1 MSAKPTPTPTAPTT
15 GVAPKSSPL
24 ITPLTASQ
32 SNLTKTTSISPQ
44 LSKAKSNQPSQPP
57 CKQIKTNPKL
67 LSNPQPNKAKSLTRP
82 SVQPIATKYHK
93 IQPAIAP
100 KPMPASMSQT
110 SKFNPIPTGKLS
122 LLMNQLSFARPN
134 DSSSLN
140 TSRRWVLPPRPRPG
154 RKPTHDSH
162 GNITIDDKKISK
174 NGIATNN
181 NTTIPITTTANSNAT
196 VGNGNHNTPINASTS
211 NGITK
216 RKQNVKRIQHW
227 RQNCIKF
234 KYRLIESD

>member
-1 MSAKPTPTPTAPTT
+1 M
-15 GVAPKSSPL
+15 G
-24 ITPLTASQ
+24 ITS
-32 SNLTKTTSISPQ
+32 
-44 LSKAKSNQPSQPP
+44 
-57 CKQIKTNPKL
+57 
-67 LSNPQPNKAKSLTRP
+67 
-82 SVQPIATKYHK
+82 
-93 IQPAIAP
+93 
-100 KPMPASMSQT
+100 
-110 SKFNPIPTGKLS
+110 
-122 LLMNQLSFARPN
+122 
-134 DSSSLN
+134 
-140 TSRRWVLPPRPRPG
+140 RPRPG

-216 RKQNVKRIQHW
+216 RKQNVKGFNIGGK
-227 RQNCIKF
+227 NCIKF